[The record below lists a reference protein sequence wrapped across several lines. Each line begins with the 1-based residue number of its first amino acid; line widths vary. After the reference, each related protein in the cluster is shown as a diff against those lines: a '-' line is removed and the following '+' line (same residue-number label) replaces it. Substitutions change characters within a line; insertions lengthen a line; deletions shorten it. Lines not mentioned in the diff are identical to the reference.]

1 MGQAPILLVNNE
13 PDLVTLVRYMLAGA
27 VQVVHATSADDALS
41 RIHMHLPEVIVLDFL
56 LPGFDGLAFC
66 RRLKHMPLTAATPI
80 MVLTDGETEA
90 DFIARLELGI
100 TDSLSKA
107 WSPRVLVAYIRAM
120 LRRKNGAARSAAESI
135 MHGDLVINPGRHE
148 VRVEHQPVPLTLT
161 EFRILHLL
169 AQRPGWVFSRLEI
182 VNMVRGE
189 NANVTVRSVDVHVA
203 ALRRKLGQYGRAIET
218 VRGGGYRLQMHDA
231 CA

>member
-135 MHGDLVINPGRHE
+135 MHGGLVINPGRHE
-148 VRVEHQPVPLTLT
+148 VQTT
-161 EFRILHLL
+161 SAFCLL
-169 AQRPGWVFSRLEI
+169 QCGTKSI
-182 VNMVRGE
+182 VSE
-189 NANVTVRSVDVHVA
+189 
-203 ALRRKLGQYGRAIET
+203 RRKSAEINIFFFWDEHCSIRCSA
-218 VRGGGYRLQMHDA
+218 
-231 CA
+231 